1 MTTPE
6 RDDEPAAGQDFARVW
21 RVLAH
26 IVTPSTVVAALMIYV
41 GAVRVNTLYRTL
53 GVHPT
58 MLDLSYQEYALHSAS
73 SLTEP
78 VALIL
83 LVILVVLP
91 AHALLARFVA
101 GHRTATMRAIAVL
114 TVLGAAGALAGL
126 LGAAGWLRPPTHAP
140 VVPMGLGLSVFAL
153 GYAASLYAKVKPRP
167 GHSPTGWVVQRT
179 VFVALLMVLLLWS
192 LTVLTQTRAQEAV
205 DNLRHQSWTLP
216 GAVVYTPQRLHLAGA
231 GITETPLPGQNAM
244 YRYRYSGLS
253 LLIHSNGKYFLLPA
267 CWPMTWPIQA
277 IALPADG
284 SLRLEFFSH
293 TVPPACPP
301 GD

>member
-73 SLTEP
+73 
-78 VALIL
+78 
-83 LVILVVLP
+83 
-91 AHALLARFVA
+91 F
-101 GHRTATMRAIAVL
+101 
-114 TVLGAAGALAGL
+114 GAAGALAGL

-216 GAVVYTPQRLHLAGA
+216 GAVVYTPQRSHLAGA

-253 LLIHSNGKYFLLPA
+253 LLIHSNDKYFLLPA